1 MQIFGRFFI
10 PHKAEWNMEIFE
22 ISLPGIGIRY
32 EFDTARGRKVGV
44 LVHRDGHRELLI
56 YCKGDE
62 DSCSE
67 TIELG
72 RSESAALV
80 ELFGGTKITER
91 LTDVRHDVQGL
102 AIEWL
107 TVESQSPLLGRSIGD
122 GQIRTRSGASV
133 VAVLRDGRSYPGPG
147 PDFIFELG
155 DVALVTGS
163 FDGVAQASRIIC
175 G

>member
-1 MQIFGRFFI
+1 
-10 PHKAEWNMEIFE
+10 
-22 ISLPGIGIRY
+22 
-32 EFDTARGRKVGV
+32 VGV

-67 TIELG
+67 TIDLG
-72 RSESAALV
+72 QSESAALV

-91 LTDVRHDVQGL
+91 LTDIRHDVQGL

-107 TVESQSPLLGRSIGD
+107 TVEPQSPMVGRSIGD
-122 GQIRTRSGASV
+122 GQIRTKSGASV
-133 VAVLRDGRSYPGPG
+133 VAVLRGGESHPGPG
-147 PDFIFELG
+147 PDFILELG

-163 FDGVAQASRIIC
+163 FDGVAHASRIIC

>member
-1 MQIFGRFFI
+1 
-10 PHKAEWNMEIFE
+10 MEIFE
-22 ISLPGIGIRY
+22 TSLPGIGIRY
-32 EFDTARGRKVGV
+32 EFDTVRGRKIGV

-67 TIELG
+67 TIDLVQA
-72 RSESAALV
+72 ESAALV

-91 LTDVRHDVQGL
+91 LTDIRHDVQGL

-107 TVESQSPLLGRSIGD
+107 TVESRSPIAGRSIGD
-122 GQIRTRSGASV
+122 AQIRTRTGASV
-133 VAVLRDGRSYPGPG
+133 VAVLRGGESHPGPG
-147 PDFIFELG
+147 PDFIFEAE

-163 FDGVAQASRIIC
+163 FDGVTQASRIFY

>member
-1 MQIFGRFFI
+1 
-10 PHKAEWNMEIFE
+10 
-22 ISLPGIGIRY
+22 
-32 EFDTARGRKVGV
+32 
-44 LVHRDGHRELLI
+44 LLI

-67 TIELG
+67 TIDLVQT
-72 RSESAALV
+72 ESAALV

-91 LTDVRHDVQGL
+91 LTDIRHDVQGL

-107 TVESQSPLLGRSIGD
+107 TIESQSPLVGRSIGD

-133 VAVLRDGRSYPGPG
+133 VAVLRGGESHPGPG
-147 PDFIFELG
+147 PEFVFQSG

>member
-1 MQIFGRFFI
+1 
-10 PHKAEWNMEIFE
+10 
-22 ISLPGIGIRY
+22 
-32 EFDTARGRKVGV
+32 
-44 LVHRDGHRELLI
+44 VHRDGHRELLI

-67 TIELG
+67 TIDLVQT
-72 RSESAALV
+72 ESAALV

-91 LTDVRHDVQGL
+91 LTDIRHDVQGL

-107 TVESQSPLLGRSIGD
+107 TIESQSPLVGRSIGD

-133 VAVLRDGRSYPGPG
+133 VAVLRGGESHPGPG
-147 PDFIFELG
+147 PDFVFQPG

-163 FDGVAQASRIIC
+163 FHGVAQASRIIC

>member
-1 MQIFGRFFI
+1 
-10 PHKAEWNMEIFE
+10 MEIFE
-22 ISLPGIGIRY
+22 TSLPGIGIRY
-32 EFDTARGRKVGV
+32 EFDTARGRKIGV

-67 TIELG
+67 TIDLVQT
-72 RSESAALV
+72 ESAALV

-91 LTDVRHDVQGL
+91 LTDIRHDVQGL
-102 AIEWL
+102 AIEWF
-107 TVESQSPLLGRSIGD
+107 TVESQSPIAGRSIGD
-122 GQIRTRSGASV
+122 GQIRTRTGASV
-133 VAVLRDGRSYPGPG
+133 VAVLRGGESHPGPG
-147 PDFIFELG
+147 PDFVFEVG

-163 FDGVAQASRIIC
+163 FDGVAQASRIIN

>member
-1 MQIFGRFFI
+1 
-10 PHKAEWNMEIFE
+10 MEIFE
-22 ISLPGIGIRY
+22 TSLPGIGIRY
-32 EFDTARGRKVGV
+32 EFDTARGRKIGV

-67 TIELG
+67 TIDLVQA
-72 RSESAALV
+72 ESAALV

-91 LTDVRHDVQGL
+91 LTDIRHDVHGL
-102 AIEWL
+102 AIEWF
-107 TVESQSPLLGRSIGD
+107 TVEAQSPIANRSIGD
-122 GQIRTRSGASV
+122 GQIRTRTGASV
-133 VAVLRDGRSYPGPG
+133 VAVLRGGESHPGPG
-147 PDFIFELG
+147 PDFILKVG

-163 FDGVAQASRIIC
+163 FEGVAQASRIIC